1 MGFGEGGT
9 MDPNLYYAM
18 VAVAGAVVSG
28 GFTYWAGNRLL
39 GVGERRS
46 GRDPAGERRE
56 PNPPPP

>member
-1 MGFGEGGT
+1 

-39 GVGERRS
+39 GVGGRPS

>member
-1 MGFGEGGT
+1 

-39 GVGERRS
+39 SLGGRPG

-56 PNPPPP
+56 PDCRPL